1 LLLSISP
8 RFCQVEFRVSGTG
21 RPRDGL
27 TVRSPL
33 QQCTPSKLLVG
44 SHARDNVRQSHF
56 RQYPP
61 CCPRVYANAFQD
73 TAQHLSAQSGI
84 SSLPRYTTQGNM
96 GVVNTQTDKCQLTTE
111 SNFNR
116 SSGLDRQRTD
126 VTKQV
131 EALLGDGER
140 HINCF
145 RPRSTTNSSNHLSR
159 FN

>member
-1 LLLSISP
+1 MPTLSKTLLNISVP
-8 RFCQVEFRVSGTG
+8 NLAS
-21 RPRDGL
+21 PPYRD
-27 TVRSPL
+27 T
-33 QQCTPSKLLVG
+33 
-44 SHARDNVRQSHF
+44 
-56 RQYPP
+56 
-61 CCPRVYANAFQD
+61 
-73 TAQHLSAQSGI
+73 
-84 SSLPRYTTQGNM
+84 LPKVTL